1 MRPMSGLRK
10 WREAESRPIPGNSPN
25 DRIQRGPDC
34 YRHKR
39 VCVDLFPATPQPRLP
54 GTQSV
59 PGMRFSGMTESI
71 GPMWSKR
78 LQTGAGVPP
87 PVGRPRCPAKGRDGR
102 GAPYPSFAMSSGR
115 LFLDRVAR
123 QQSPS
128 PLHRQ
133 PDHKTL
139 DESEERIYHRTVT
152 AAFPSCLT
160 RGVHPTYRRLSEF
173 IGGKYWIRYSLTCP
187 KFVRGSIRAIPAE
200 AEGGPPDTSASFRLC
215 QPGVSRRFC

>member
-160 RGVHPTYRRLSEF
+160 RGVHPIYLCLSVF
-173 IGGKYWIRYSLTCP
+173 ISGRYWIRYFLGGCLNRRRSD
-187 KFVRGSIRAIPAE
+187 RAHGAGLKGQRSWCYDGARCCAPVCW
-200 AEGGPPDTSASFRLC
+200 L
-215 QPGVSRRFC
+215 

>member
-160 RGVHPTYRRLSEF
+160 RGVHPT
-173 IGGKYWIRYSLTCP
+173 IRVHPSSSAANNNWVSLG
-187 KFVRGSIRAIPAE
+187 RE
-200 AEGGPPDTSASFRLC
+200 
-215 QPGVSRRFC
+215 RRFMIMGR